1 MEMSGVIL
9 DENHLRSLP
18 QEERLE
24 KCIEILKND
33 SDESKRWDA
42 VWLAGELAESAGRNE
57 EIFEKVADLMV
68 WVLKNDDNGVVKH
81 EACFQIAA
89 RNMRNKISA
98 LIDSSLHDQ
107 SGLVKHEALEALGL
121 MRAHECIEAIEKG
134 LKDTN
139 QDVKETAKFV
149 IKRLNRLK
157 NSKNDYI
164 PSEVI

>member
-1 MEMSGVIL
+1 MEMSEVIL
-9 DENHLRSLP
+9 DESDIRSLP
-18 QEERLE
+18 PKERLE
-24 KCIEILKND
+24 KCTSILQNEK
-33 SDESKRWDA
+33 DESKRWDA
-42 VWLAGELAESAGRNE
+42 VWLAGEIAESAGLNT

-89 RNMRNKISA
+89 RNMRNKISD
-98 LIDSSLHDQ
+98 LIYSSLNDK

-134 LKDTN
+134 LKDPN
-139 QDVKETAKFV
+139 EDVSETARFV

-157 NSKNDYI
+157 NSKKEYV
-164 PSEVI
+164 PSEII